1 MLQSNDFF
9 SMLSLKSDGR
19 AMKIQNAANS
29 KAINWGGCVCW
40 ASPLFRKCHNIA
52 AGLEICFRSP
62 QRSHVHHQCGEWY
75 PKVRTQ
81 TAEAR
86 CRTHS
91 KSKLFANGC
100 FRELLYL
107 SPISPSSSCLTSSA
121 CQNGLSLCLLKTS
134 LPPKNTLSIQ
144 GMQSSSQLYF
154 QYFLIYWFRF
164 FCRSAEPVFSP
175 PPHLV
180 YFFCHFSPRRAI
192 FYRFFCR
199 AIF

>member
-1 MLQSNDFF
+1 M
-9 SMLSLKSDGR
+9 
-19 AMKIQNAANS
+19 
-29 KAINWGGCVCW
+29 
-40 ASPLFRKCHNIA
+40 
-52 AGLEICFRSP
+52 
-62 QRSHVHHQCGEWY
+62 
-75 PKVRTQ
+75 RTQ

-134 LPPKNTLSIQ
+134 LPPKVTLSKQ
-144 GMQSSSQLYF
+144 GMQSSSPFYF
-154 QYFLIYWFRF
+154 QYFLILISF

-175 PPHLV
+175 LPTSSTSFATFLRGGQS
-180 YFFCHFSPRRAI
+180 FTASFAGQSFKNWGRRAI
-192 FYRFFCR
+192 FYRLFLLLPYLGSGGGGSGR
-199 AIF
+199 DKAPTHRERLI